1 MILVKPSANIASDFD
16 GIAALRTIEGIGRI
30 SHASEDAQTETSYE
44 RFIRSVVLDHGDW
57 SIVEHVSAS
66 VVFVVDRGISHE
78 LVRHRLASYTQSS
91 TRFINYVKKMP
102 PAFVKPVEM
111 PPSVECAWENAINTS
126 EAAYKSMI
134 EAGVAPQ
141 IARSVFPNALATKVV
156 MTCNLRNW
164 RHFLLMRTTKET
176 HPQMREVT
184 IPLLARFKKAV
195 PLLFDDIES
204 GQRQADNLKK
214 AR

>member
-1 MILVKPSANIASDFD
+1 MRPKTPKPKLATNGSFD
-16 GIAALRTIEGIGRI
+16 LWSSIMGIGAL
-30 SHASEDAQTETSYE
+30 SSTS
-44 RFIRSVVLDHGDW
+44 RLRSCSLWTG
-57 SIVEHVSAS
+57 
-66 VVFVVDRGISHE
+66 GISHE

-102 PAFVKPVEM
+102 PMFVKPAEITI
-111 PPSVECAWENAINTS
+111 ALDGIWENAVKAS
-126 EAAYKSMI
+126 EAAYKSLI

-176 HPQMREVT
+176 HPQMRQVT
-184 IPLLARFKKAV
+184 IPLLAQFKKAV
-195 PLLFDDIES
+195 PLLFDDIEP